1 MTARKSEIT
10 RNTAET
16 KISLSLS
23 IDGTGENHID
33 TGCGFL
39 NHMLTLFAKHGHFDL
54 DVKCVGDYD
63 VDFHHTAEDC
73 GIVLGEVF
81 REAIGDKR
89 GIRRYADITLPMDE
103 ALILA
108 AVDVSGRSFLAYDAE
123 IPTQKVGDFD
133 TELAEEF
140 WLGFTRAAGI
150 TLHIRQLA
158 GKNSHH
164 IIEGMFK
171 AVSRVLSRAV
181 EIDEKFAAEI
191 PSTKG
196 LL

>member
-16 KISLSLS
+16 KITLSLS
-23 IDGTGENHID
+23 IDGTGENQID

-54 DVKCVGDYD
+54 DVKCIGDYD

-73 GIVLGEVF
+73 GIVLGEAF
-81 REAIGDKR
+81 KEAIGDKR

-108 AVDVSGRSFLAYDAE
+108 AVDVSGRSFLAYEAD

-133 TELAEEF
+133 TELSEEF
-140 WLGFTRAAGI
+140 WFGFTRAAGI

-171 AVSRVLSRAV
+171 AVSRVLSRAA